1 MLPAIS
7 REVTLLAP
15 VTVTALPIHLGRL
28 RFYLLLLLLLTCTCE
43 EAATA
48 TVMMMDDFE
57 EEKYDQVTDARGTSG
72 SSGASALDAK
82 GLAISGFR
90 VCCAQRKRRGL
101 FLSPITTVH
110 CTPSPQRRTTNDT
123 KRVPVRVNVMA
134 AAVYRR
140 SRCVPHFSPTTETSK
155 LTSFGCFLSLMG
167 MKTAVRNSSFATL
180 GGELDPRRP

>member
-28 RFYLLLLLLLTCTCE
+28 RFYLLLLLLLLTCTCE

-72 SSGASALDAK
+72 SSGASALDAR

-110 CTPSPQRRTTNDT
+110 CTPSPQRRTTT
-123 KRVPVRVNVMA
+123 TQRE
-134 AAVYRR
+134 
-140 SRCVPHFSPTTETSK
+140 SQCVS
-155 LTSFGCFLSLMG
+155 M
-167 MKTAVRNSSFATL
+167 
-180 GGELDPRRP
+180 

>member
-28 RFYLLLLLLLTCTCE
+28 RFYLLLLLLTCTCE

-82 GLAISGFR
+82 GLFR
-90 VCCAQRKRRGL
+90 GSVYVAPNER
-101 FLSPITTVH
+101 
-110 CTPSPQRRTTNDT
+110 D
-123 KRVPVRVNVMA
+123 A
-134 AAVYRR
+134 ASSCRR
-140 SRCVPHFSPTTETSK
+140 SRRFTAPRLPNDGRRRHKESPSACQCDG
-155 LTSFGCFLSLMG
+155 SCCI
-167 MKTAVRNSSFATL
+167 
-180 GGELDPRRP
+180 